1 MRKSRANASQRNRAS
16 SGRDDHNGGEQEL
29 ISLAWA
35 MARVPTCDLHGLQ
48 IKADAYV
55 QLRGLELARR
65 PETAADA
72 LLLSLICDLLRGTKL
87 GPPLVP
93 HAAQRKSRQ
102 PRSQGKASVDVVR
115 LDIERLQRLALDAD
129 LMADLLGDVVGVD
142 EPGSA
147 EA

>member
-1 MRKSRANASQRNRAS
+1 MRKSRANASQCKRAS
-16 SGRDDHNGGEQEL
+16 SGRDDHNGDEREL

-48 IKADAYV
+48 IKAGAYV

-65 PETAADA
+65 PATAADA
-72 LLLSLICDLLRGTKL
+72 LLLGLICDLLRGTEWERLL
-87 GPPLVP
+87 GFRPP
-93 HAAQRKSRQ
+93 RRNSRQ

-129 LMADLLGDVVGVD
+129 LMADLLGDVGGVD
-142 EPGSA
+142 EPGGA

>member
-1 MRKSRANASQRNRAS
+1 MRKSRANASQCKRA
-16 SGRDDHNGGEQEL
+16 GIERDDHNCGEREL
-29 ISLAWA
+29 MSLAWA

-48 IKADAYV
+48 MKAGVYA

-72 LLLSLICDLLRGTKL
+72 LLLGLICDLLRGTEWEPLL
-87 GPPLVP
+87 GSD
-93 HAAQRKSRQ
+93 AARRKSRQ

-115 LDIERLQRLALDAD
+115 LDIERLQRLAWDAD
-129 LMADLLGDVVGVD
+129 FMADLLGDVGGVD
-142 EPGSA
+142 GPGGA